1 MSNKPKEGSGP
12 LKYILSSISFTCFR
26 AFQYIQRLEFIS
38 PKRNMMILASNS
50 FGKTGIVDGMEFIM
64 SEDSTVERI
73 GDEVNKVRNKA
84 GPDALRNAFRVNE
97 KCPSSIRVEI
107 EVFDESLITK
117 TSDFW
122 IERTVGAPN
131 KIESNS
137 HIGFL
142 NAIRV
147 SPIIRGEESNSFVT
161 ELSPY
166 LRFEKIATWT
176 RRKSLLGIMIQLRE
190 AAAKSPTAET
200 AFESGIIAVNT
211 KLANATDHKIIEW
224 NKYAV
229 REFINNELLAQ
240 IDPMLKMSN
249 LKHSDP
255 IYLQLKKN
263 FKALRPPS
271 TNTQKNTKQQDKNT
285 LLNVIENIE
294 ILLDICNEY
303 NELRMLELDT
313 ISNIEKAKNRFKI
326 ASRELISEMQHEVN
340 QLHQPMNKYFQLI
353 TGNSDKKIFLQI
365 ELDEETDEGLIHLT
379 SEFAPGLT
387 DALPSGYFSNAE
399 KHAFVLAFQLAY
411 VKVFN
416 QDAKILILDDLVTSI
431 DAGYRNRIVS
441 LILEEFSDFQ
451 IIATTHDDLFFLS
464 MYAGANTD
472 EWTFCRI
479 IRFDPDHGP
488 VFDTFRPT
496 REEMQ
501 FMWDHGQSALT
512 LLRQQ
517 MEHDFEQLIKDL
529 GIKMRVLRSAMF
541 DSYSLN
547 EKINAV
553 SGYFKEI
560 GLDVPKLEGVQKN
573 TLEYFASTKYVNTGI
588 HNRDK
593 THSNISN
600 EDEQG
605 LVKQYYRFMDWFSC
619 TKCGNKR
626 FKTVGKKKPA
636 MTCRVCDKNFKF
648 QVTK

>member
-1 MSNKPKEGSGP
+1 MSNKSKKASGT
-12 LKYILSSISFTCFR
+12 LKYFLSSISYTCFR
-26 AFQYIQRLEFIS
+26 AFQYTQHLKFTS
-38 PKRNMMILASNS
+38 PKRKMMILASNS
-50 FGKTGIVDGMEFIM
+50 FGKTGVVDGMEFIT
-64 SEDSTVERI
+64 SEDGTVERI
-73 GDEVNKVRNKA
+73 GDKVNKVRNKA
-84 GPDALRNAFRVNE
+84 GPDALRNAFRVN
-97 KCPSSIRVEI
+97 KNCPSSVRAEI
-107 EVFDESLITK
+107 EVIDESSNTK
-117 TSDFW
+117 TNDFW
-122 IERTVGAPN
+122 IERTVRIPN
-131 KIESNS
+131 KSESESDS
-137 HIGFL
+137 HINFL

-161 ELSPY
+161 ELTSFQ
-166 LRFEKIATWT
+166 RFEKLAIWA
-176 RRKSLLGIMIQLRE
+176 RRKSLLGVMIQLRE
-190 AAAKSPTAET
+190 TLVKSRSTLTAIEG
-200 AFESGIIAVNT
+200 EKIGVNT
-211 KLANATDHKIIEW
+211 KLANATNHKIIEW
-224 NKYAV
+224 HESAV
-229 REFINNELLAQ
+229 LEYINNELLTQ
-240 IDPMLKMSN
+240 IDPTLN
-249 LKHSDP
+249 LSKLTHSDP
-255 IYLQLKKN
+255 TYQLLQESA
-263 FKALRPPS
+263 KALTTPS
-271 TNTQKNTKQQDKNT
+271 INKQKNTKQQYKIKHK
-285 LLNVIENIE
+285 NVIERVKLFLE
-294 ILLDICNEY
+294 ICNEY
-303 NELRMLELDT
+303 NELRTLEKNT
-313 ISNIEKAKNRFKI
+313 KRSIVRAKNRFKT
-326 ASRELISEMQHEVN
+326 ASRKLISEMQLEID

-411 VKVFN
+411 IKVFN
-416 QDAKILILDDLVTSI
+416 KDAKILILDDLVTSI

-479 IRFDPDHGP
+479 VRFDPDHGP

-496 REEMQ
+496 KEEMQ

-529 GIKMRVLRSAMF
+529 GIKMRVLKSAMF

-547 EKINAV
+547 EKINAI

-573 TLEYFASTKYVNTGI
+573 TLEYFASAKYVNTGI

-593 THSNISN
+593 THSNISI
-600 EDEQG
+600 EDEEG
-605 LVKQYYRFMDWFSC
+605 LVKQYYGFMDWFQC
-619 TKCGNKR
+619 KKCDSKR
-626 FKTVGKKKPA
+626 FKTVGKKKPK
-636 MTCRVCDKNFKF
+636 MVCRVCDTSFSF
-648 QVTK
+648 S

>member
-1 MSNKPKEGSGP
+1 MSNKSIEASGP
-12 LKYILSSISFTCFR
+12 LKYVLSSISFTCFR

-50 FGKTGIVDGMEFIM
+50 FGKTGAVDGLEFIT

-73 GDEVNKVRNKA
+73 GNEANKVRNKA
-84 GPDALRNAFRVNE
+84 GPDALRNVFRANE
-97 KCPSSIRVEI
+97 ECPSSVCAEI
-107 EVFDESLITK
+107 DVYDESFSAK
-117 TSDFW
+117 VSDFW

-131 KIESNS
+131 KTELESQ
-137 HIGFL
+137 IDFL

-161 ELSPY
+161 ELSSFQRY
-166 LRFEKIATWT
+166 EKTAIWI
-176 RRKSLLGIMIQLRE
+176 RRKSVLNVLKQLRE
-190 AAAKSPTAET
+190 TVET
-200 AFESGIIAVNT
+200 SKIILATVEGGIIVVNT
-211 KLANATDHKIIEW
+211 KLANATNQKISEW
-224 NKYAV
+224 HESAV
-229 REFINNELLAQ
+229 REYVNNEFLTQ
-240 IDPMLKMSN
+240 IDPMLKLSN
-249 LKHSDP
+249 LTESDP
-255 IYLQLKKN
+255 AFLQLKKKFN
-263 FKALRPPS
+263 ALSNPS
-271 TNTQKNTKQQDKNT
+271 TNKQNNLDKQNKIQ
-285 LLNVIENIE
+285 LKNVIESVE
-294 ILLDICNEY
+294 LFFDICNEY
-303 NELRMLELDT
+303 NELRTMEKDT
-313 ISNIEKAKNRFKI
+313 TNTIEHTKYRFKI

-365 ELDEETDEGLIHLT
+365 ELDEETDEGLIHLA

-411 VKVFN
+411 IKVFN

-573 TLEYFASTKYVNTGI
+573 TLEYFASAKYVNTGI

-636 MTCRVCDKNFKF
+636 MTCRVCDTDFKF